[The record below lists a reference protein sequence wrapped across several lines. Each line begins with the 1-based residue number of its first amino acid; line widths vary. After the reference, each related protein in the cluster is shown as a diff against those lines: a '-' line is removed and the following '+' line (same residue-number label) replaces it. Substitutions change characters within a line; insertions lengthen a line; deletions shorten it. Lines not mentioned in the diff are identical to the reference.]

1 MTSRKHP
8 DFSGSEYVKV
18 FHGTVCYQKLCR
30 TFAVLCTSAL
40 ICINNVCVIQSN
52 NQGLGDFVYLHYKT
66 QVRFLFVSLSTLS
79 SETFSLLVSLSGA
92 GQSLWPLEIDK
103 VSRTKRILGGTEKLP
118 TLEVKPGPRG
128 NWAEHLPS
136 SSSPS
141 CRCSGRE
148 LQL

>member
-92 GQSLWPLEIDK
+92 GQSLWGWP
-103 VSRTKRILGGTEKLP
+103 VSLGLVGLSGAGQSLWGWP
-118 TLEVKPGPRG
+118 VSLAPG
-128 NWAEHLPS
+128 N
-136 SSSPS
+136 
-141 CRCSGRE
+141 
-148 LQL
+148 